1 MPDHPPPF
9 DLDHARQAFITAA
22 QLHGEATRRG
32 APALTPADFDRLR
45 AADAE
50 HLIALREGRVD
61 DAIRTDN
68 EFHRVLLDAAGDPD
82 LQVSVELLLPRL
94 HPMDRWIFRRKVRGE
109 GGRTHPAI
117 IAALEAGDVE
127 TAARLVEDSHLEAGE
142 ALAGALDPAR
152 NG

>member
-1 MPDHPPPF
+1 MTDDPPPF
-9 DLDHARQAFITAA
+9 DLEHARQAFVTAA

-32 APALTPADFDRLR
+32 AAALTPADFD
-45 AADAE
+45 
-50 HLIALREGRVD
+50 HLVALREGRVD

-94 HPMDRWIFRRKVRGE
+94 QPMDRWIFRRKVRGE

-117 IAALEAGDVE
+117 IAALEAGDAE

-142 ALAGALDPAR
+142 ALAGALDAAG